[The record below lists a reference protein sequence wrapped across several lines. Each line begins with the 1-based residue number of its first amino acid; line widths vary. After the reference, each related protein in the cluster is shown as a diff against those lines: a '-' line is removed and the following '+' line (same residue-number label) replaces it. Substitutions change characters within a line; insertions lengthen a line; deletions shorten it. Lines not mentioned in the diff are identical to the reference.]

1 MSQRIHITSAGLK
14 RIIPTNPTVRSI
26 EADLVAT
33 ALGAEPAPLA
43 TLETAGSPVT
53 KLTLR
58 AELQERLSSQGG
70 RPGLSGATRRQKIP
84 LSETEWVKLEELA
97 AELAEP
103 SLRPS
108 PGQVAGVLLST
119 VLRSLG
125 RETEPQGSGGKLR
138 K

>member
-1 MSQRIHITSAGLK
+1 MSQRIRITSAGLK
-14 RIIPTNPTVRSI
+14 RIAPTNPRRRI
-26 EADLVAT
+26 EADLMAT
-33 ALGAEPAPLA
+33 ALGAEPAPQAALA
-43 TLETAGSPVT
+43 TAGSPVT

-58 AELQERLSSQGG
+58 AELHERLASQGG

-108 PGQVAGVLLST
+108 PGQVAGALLST

-125 RETEPQGSGGKLR
+125 REAKHQISGGKRR